1 MPRIMA
7 LGGMIRRRIGAW
19 RDWLSPPVPAD
30 IRAML
35 RQAQFDSVRRQIPM
49 LLSVAALNTLI
60 IIAVCA
66 HRGLPVSHYAWMGG
80 LIAYCVVRIAMWT
93 RQTGRPLSEPQ
104 MIRLLRINVY
114 GSCGMISLLGL
125 AVAATFVIGTFD
137 AEILIPMSLGF
148 GATSIAHCM
157 YTLRPAALGALIMG
171 LVPPSLAMLAV
182 GGFDAKMLAVSM
194 LSVGF
199 LMAQFVAAQYDQ
211 LIVRLRLEKQAQDL
225 ANTDALTGL
234 ANRRAVMARLEALE
248 NAVAPFA
255 VALIDLNGFKQVND
269 TLGHHIG
276 DDLLVEVGARLSA
289 IAGDDFLVGRLGGD
303 EFIAVFPCCTDARA
317 VSAHSVA
324 LLASLSQPAQ
334 IDGHVVP
341 VGASLGSALSGVDG
355 DSVDALLQH
364 ADRALYAAKRGV
376 TGMAEQVRAA

>member
-1 MPRIMA
+1 MA
-7 LGGMIRRRIGAW
+7 LGSIIGWRIRAV

-30 IRAML
+30 IRTAL

-49 LLSVAALNTLI
+49 LLSVAALNVLI

-80 LIAYCVVRIAMWT
+80 LVAYCLVRIMMWM
-93 RQTGRPLSEPQ
+93 RQTDGPLTEGQ
-104 MIRLLRINVY
+104 TIRLLRINVF

-125 AVAATFVIGTFD
+125 AVAVTFLTGTFD

-182 GGFDAKMLAVSM
+182 GGFDAKMLAIAL

-211 LIVRLRLEKQAQDL
+211 LIARLQLEKQFQDL

-234 ANRRAVMARLEALE
+234 ANRRAVMARLEALD
-248 NAVAPFA
+248 AAGAPFA

-289 IAGDDFLVGRLGGD
+289 AVGEDVLIGRLGGD
-303 EFIAVFPCCTDARA
+303 EFIALFPGCTDARA
-317 VSAHSVA
+317 VAAQSVA

-341 VGASLGSALSGVDG
+341 IGGSLGSALSGVDG

-364 ADRALYAAKRGV
+364 ADRALYAAKRGGKV
-376 TGMAEQVRAA
+376 KAERARAA